1 MEWTD
6 KWLLKFNSNKCKI
19 LYLGKNNPKH
29 KYYIKQ
35 GDVKTELAETTCE
48 KDLGVYIDPNLSFD
62 HHISL
67 TIKKARRIA
76 GMIIR
81 TIKNRFPIIMVT
93 LFKSLVRPILEYANA
108 VWCPYK
114 RKHINELERVQRNFT
129 KSIKGLKHMNYNQ
142 RLSKLNLPS
151 LEYRR
156 LRGDYI
162 EVHKILHQIYDPLT
176 TETLLTFDSN
186 NITRTNTLKLKKNRV
201 NYLPYQK
208 FFTNRVIT
216 NWNRLSRDIV
226 RAETLN
232 SFKNKLDN
240 KLRDLKFQTNI
251 NQNECQHR
259 QIKAEVVPLN

>member
-1 MEWTD
+1 
-6 KWLLKFNSNKCKI
+6 
-19 LYLGKNNPKH
+19 
-29 KYYIKQ
+29 
-35 GDVKTELAETTCE
+35 
-48 KDLGVYIDPNLSFD
+48 
-62 HHISL
+62 
-67 TIKKARRIA
+67 
-76 GMIIR
+76 
-81 TIKNRFPIIMVT
+81 
-93 LFKSLVRPILEYANA
+93 
-108 VWCPYK
+108 
-114 RKHINELERVQRNFT
+114 
-129 KSIKGLKHMNYNQ
+129 MNYNQ

-162 EVHKILHQIYDPLT
+162 EVYKILHQIYDPLT
-176 TETLLTFDSN
+176 TETLLTIDSN

-251 NQNECQHR
+251 NQN
-259 QIKAEVVPLN
+259 